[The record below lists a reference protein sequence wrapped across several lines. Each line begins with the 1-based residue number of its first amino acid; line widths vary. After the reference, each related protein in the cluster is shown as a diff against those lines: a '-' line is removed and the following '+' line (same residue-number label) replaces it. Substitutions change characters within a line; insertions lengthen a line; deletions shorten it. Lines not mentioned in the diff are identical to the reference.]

1 MIWRWLDAVAHR
13 LYRPGR
19 RCARVRWWHAVH
31 LIPGSWLAWV
41 CDRHE
46 AQLLRS
52 LAAGE
57 VQWDGVTA
65 PRTRIWRCDHASI
78 SGTGLVGRP
87 TVWCGCEMAEV

>member
-1 MIWRWLDAVAHR
+1 MIWRWRDTLAHR
-13 LYRPGR
+13 LGWAP
-19 RCARVRWWHAVH
+19 RW
-31 LIPGSWLAWV
+31 L

-46 AQLLRS
+46 ARLLRS

-65 PRTRIWRCDHASI
+65 PRTRIFRCDHASI